1 MKRLFGICIVLIS
14 LASMNL
20 MHQDHYTV
28 DNKKST
34 ITWTGEKIASKHTGN
49 ISISKGIISIDHGN
63 IAAASFEVDMNS
75 ITNADLESEKYN
87 KMLVDHLNGED
98 FFDIKK
104 YPVASFKM
112 LKSKQT
118 TKAHI
123 VKGELTIKDKVHPV
137 TATLNLEQNE
147 TGLVVRGEMIF
158 DRTKFGIVYKSGNF
172 FESLGDKMIHDEV
185 KLQFEI
191 TATRKQ

>member
-14 LASMNL
+14 LASMTL
-20 MHQDHYTV
+20 KHQDHYSV
-28 DNKKST
+28 DNKKSK
-34 ITWTGEKIASKHTGN
+34 ITWTGEKVTGKHTGD
-49 ISISKGIISIDHGN
+49 ISISKGIISLDHGN
-63 IAAASFEVDMNS
+63 IAAASFEVDMNT
-75 ITNADLESEKYN
+75 ITNNDIESEKYN
-87 KMLVDHLNGED
+87 KMLVDHLNGAD
-98 FFDIKK
+98 FFDVKK

-112 LKSKQT
+112 LKAKQT

-123 VKGELTIKDKVHPV
+123 VNGELTIKDKVQPV

-147 TGLVVRGEMIF
+147 TGLVVRGEMVF

-191 TATRKQ
+191 IASKK

>member
-14 LASMNL
+14 LSSMTL
-20 MHQDHYTV
+20 KHQDHYSV
-28 DNKKST
+28 DNKKSK
-34 ITWTGEKIASKHTGN
+34 ITWTGEKVTGKHTGN

-63 IAAASFEVDMNS
+63 IAAASFEVDMNT
-75 ITNADLESEKYN
+75 ITNDDIESEKYN
-87 KMLVDHLNGED
+87 KKLVDHLNSAD
-98 FFDIKK
+98 FFDIEK

-112 LKSKQT
+112 LKATQT

-147 TGLVVRGEMIF
+147 TGLVVRGEMVF

-191 TATRKQ
+191 IASKK